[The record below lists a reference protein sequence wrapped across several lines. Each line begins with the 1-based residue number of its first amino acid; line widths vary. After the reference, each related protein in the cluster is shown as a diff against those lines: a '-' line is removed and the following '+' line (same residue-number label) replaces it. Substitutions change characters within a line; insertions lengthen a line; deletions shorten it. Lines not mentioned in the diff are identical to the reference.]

1 MKSALWL
8 SVAALIDG
16 FVTPRMGFA
25 KARKGLSAVR
35 VTALCG
41 ILSAMGDSFLG
52 LQGAIIAH
60 SGKSLPCFLLHRQNN
75 FMQCFQG
82 LGNIWD
88 NLSRI
93 FPG

>member
-41 ILSAMGDSFLG
+41 ILSAMGRL
-52 LQGAIIAH
+52 L
-60 SGKSLPCFLLHRQNN
+60 SGFARRYYSAFRKKSPLFSAP
-75 FMQCFQG
+75 
-82 LGNIWD
+82 
-88 NLSRI
+88 
-93 FPG
+93 PPK